1 MAKIDVHGLTEEEKE
16 TLKQLALQH
25 TGKANIS
32 GFVKQWLRAQRDKP
46 AIPKLYPTIPAAS
59 TQQKTM
65 RLELKL
71 PPHIADYLTQGAK
84 IGKMSAN
91 RYALAI
97 LAGYIDQHPIL
108 TGNEVTALYQSNYQL
123 VKIGNNLNQIARQ
136 VNAGGGTGHD
146 RVQVVAALMA
156 IDAGLERLRHAVL
169 EKGEDD
175 DR

>member
-1 MAKIDVHGLTEEEKE
+1 
-16 TLKQLALQH
+16 
-25 TGKANIS
+25 
-32 GFVKQWLRAQRDKP
+32 
-46 AIPKLYPTIPAAS
+46 
-59 TQQKTM
+59 M

-123 VKIGNNLNQIARQ
+123 VKIGNNLNQIARKL
-136 VNAGGGTGHD
+136 NAGETASLTS
-146 RVQVVAALMA
+146 QNIAELAAF
-156 IDAGLERLRHAVL
+156 IDQHTDKV
-169 EKGEDD
+169 GELI
-175 DR
+175 RQYRKRTQR